1 MSRISSTLNTAGSMG
16 MSNQPL
22 RAWVM
27 LTRSNRKV
35 LGVLEDVANQLQF
48 LKTVADAEIVEKL
61 K

>member
-1 MSRISSTLNTAGSMG
+1 MARCERVLID
-16 MSNQPL
+16 
-22 RAWVM
+22 R
-27 LTRSNRKV
+27 NRNV

>member
-1 MSRISSTLNTAGSMG
+1 
-16 MSNQPL
+16 
-22 RAWVM
+22 M

-61 K
+61 R